1 MTAVNNLHMMST
13 NLPLDFMPAH
23 PSHSRSNS
31 VSSSSTHSSHSRPQ
45 SSHGQVNM
53 NRLQPGVGP
62 SAEDLYRGS
71 YHLGHQN
78 LMHNDSVRFSF
89 PPIPCPPVNQLIRF
103 IPLSPRQTTT
113 SLIQHSKA
121 PCVLV
126 ISGPVLPHL
135 LTPATQTAST
145 LPPAKQM
152 IFRCTW
158 PAKAPIIRLCLGA
171 ITLWPLARM
180 LFILQEHSDACP

>member
-1 MTAVNNLHMMST
+1 MTYLLPYFTLCVCTNDKAACLFFLFVPPFRLVFLFVFHSSSPGWPVVYRLHPTGVPPPSFESSLATLSIPPPGMTAVNNLHMMST
-13 NLPLDFMPAH
+13 NVPLDFLPAH

-78 LMHNDSVRFSF
+78 LMHNDSVRLLFF
-89 PPIPCPPVNQLIRF
+89 PEPLCLSVNQLNF
-103 IPLSPRQTTT
+103 PS
-113 SLIQHSKA
+113 S
-121 PCVLV
+121 
-126 ISGPVLPHL
+126 
-135 LTPATQTAST
+135 
-145 LPPAKQM
+145 
-152 IFRCTW
+152 F
-158 PAKAPIIRLCLGA
+158 
-171 ITLWPLARM
+171 
-180 LFILQEHSDACP
+180 